1 MGTTLGLG
9 SPFGV
14 PTLPLTTY
22 GLSPYSGV
30 GINPFLMQPSAIGG
44 PQAMQQHPIQKVLQ
58 IVPQQIQHL
67 LQLQYQQQQQVQQLQ
82 QVLQV
87 ILAQLAQ
94 QQQLQLAAQHASQLQ
109 QPFGT
114 TGAPVFS
121 PWGVS
126 PQIGA
131 QPGYVM

>member
-1 MGTTLGLG
+1 
-9 SPFGV
+9 
-14 PTLPLTTY
+14 
-22 GLSPYSGV
+22 
-30 GINPFLMQPSAIGG
+30 
-44 PQAMQQHPIQKVLQ
+44 MQQHPIQQVLQ
-58 IVPQQIQHL
+58 FVPQQIQHLL

-94 QQQLQLAAQHASQLQ
+94 QPLQIAAQHASPLQ

-126 PQIGA
+126 PQMGA